1 TTTVATVTHTYTV
14 AASVSAAVTITD
26 VNGVKSASPV
36 TALTVAARLTGATAP
51 VASPASPEVGVL
63 VTFTTSSTGGVS
75 PLSYNWGFGDGTN
88 ATTTVATVT
97 HTYTVAASVSAA
109 VTITDVNG
117 VKSASPVTAL
127 TVAARLTGATAPV
140 ASPSSPEGG
149 VLVTLSTSCTGGV
162 SRFSD

>member
-1 TTTVATVTHTYTV
+1 LAFYRF
-14 AASVSAAVTITD
+14 VSSSTLFCFV
-26 VNGVKSASPV
+26 
-36 TALTVAARLTGATAP
+36 VAARLTGATAP

-97 HTYTVAASVSAA
+97 HTYTVAASVSVA

-127 TVAARLTGATAPV
+127 TVAARLTGATA
-140 ASPSSPEGG
+140 
-149 VLVTLSTSCTGGV
+149 
-162 SRFSD
+162 